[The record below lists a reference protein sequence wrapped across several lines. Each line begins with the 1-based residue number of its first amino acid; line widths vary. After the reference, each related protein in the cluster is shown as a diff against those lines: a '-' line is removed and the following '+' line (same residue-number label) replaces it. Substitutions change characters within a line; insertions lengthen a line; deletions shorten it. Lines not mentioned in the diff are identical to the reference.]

1 MTARLPA
8 TTLRFYRSA
17 DATITNSDT
26 LVGTAQVRA
35 LSASGNSRESI
46 PVTAPSTAGE
56 YYYGAC
62 VDAVTNESDTNDN
75 CSVSVRVDVSE
86 PSQQTAPNLS
96 VSSPSVDNSSPTTG
110 ALFSLSATV
119 SNTGDGEAAATTL
132 RFYRSADATITNS
145 DKLVGTAQ
153 VSALSA
159 SGNSRES
166 IPVTAPTAAGEYYYG
181 ACVDAVTNESDTNDN
196 CSAGV
201 LVTVRVA
208 SRQVVLAPNLEV
220 GMPTV
225 SDNSPATEAPLSL
238 SATVSNT
245 GDGEAAATT
254 LRFYRSADATIT
266 ISGHVGTHFRFECNS
281 CNEQLPGLHFI

>member
-1 MTARLPA
+1 MSSPSVDNSSPTTGAPFSLSA
-8 TTLRFYRSA
+8 TVSNTGDGEAAVTTLRFYRSA

-26 LVGTAQVRA
+26 LVGTAQV
-35 LSASGNSRESI
+35 
-46 PVTAPSTAGE
+46 ST
-56 YYYGAC
+56 
-62 VDAVTNESDTNDN
+62 
-75 CSVSVRVDVSE
+75 
-86 PSQQTAPNLS
+86 
-96 VSSPSVDNSSPTTG
+96 
-110 ALFSLSATV
+110 
-119 SNTGDGEAAATTL
+119 
-132 RFYRSADATITNS
+132 
-145 DKLVGTAQ
+145 
-153 VSALSA
+153 LSA

-166 IPVTAPTAAGEYYYG
+166 IPVTAPTTAGEYYYG

-225 SDNSPATEAPLSL
+225 SDNSPATEAPFSL

-266 ISGHVGTHFRFECNS
+266 NSDTLVGTAQVSALSASGNS
-281 CNEQLPGLHFI
+281 RESIPVTAPSTAGEYYYGACVDAVTNESDTNDNCSVSVRVDVSEPSQQTAANLSVSSPSVDNSSPTTGAPFSLSRR